1 MSFWVFLYWSHVSW
15 APKYARVEMHPS
27 NMVGSVWPHRAVTSP
42 HVPVTPQ
49 IPFRVYEI
57 YFMLLAFF
65 ARRFLMFWVAFSF
78 SWFMWA
84 SPLFWIILH
93 CFFEKSRIV
102 VEKAW
107 DWG

>member
-1 MSFWVFLYWSHVSW
+1 
-15 APKYARVEMHPS
+15 
-27 NMVGSVWPHRAVTSP
+27 
-42 HVPVTPQ
+42 
-49 IPFRVYEI
+49 
-57 YFMLLAFF
+57 
-65 ARRFLMFWVAFSF
+65 MFWVAFSF

-84 SPLFWIILH
+84 SSLFWIILH